1 MQTDLIPVL
10 SLRAKVRDCDLEQ
23 DFEQHNLMSHAQA
36 IRELD
41 LELAAQE
48 YEEIFS
54 PAAGTRDQ
62 EEVARSLPVLYRRV
76 VIKNF
81 KAASQKTQIF
91 QDPRLWK
98 KLRLLSC
105 RHTVCTSTARRRRS
119 TFTHR
124 LPLFFFFSSFS
135 FQSKFVSKSIY

>member
-1 MQTDLIPVL
+1 
-10 SLRAKVRDCDLEQ
+10 
-23 DFEQHNLMSHAQA
+23 MSHAQG

-41 LELAAQE
+41 LELAVQE

-62 EEVARSLPVLYRRV
+62 EEVARSLPVLHRRA

-91 QDPRLWK
+91 QDPRLSRE
-98 KLRLLSC
+98 LRLLSC
-105 RHTVCTSTARRRRS
+105 RHTVCTSTAWRRRS
-119 TFTHR
+119 TFTA
-124 LPLFFFFSSFS
+124 PSPSVFSFFLFFFFFFFS
-135 FQSKFVSKSIY
+135 INFVSKSIY